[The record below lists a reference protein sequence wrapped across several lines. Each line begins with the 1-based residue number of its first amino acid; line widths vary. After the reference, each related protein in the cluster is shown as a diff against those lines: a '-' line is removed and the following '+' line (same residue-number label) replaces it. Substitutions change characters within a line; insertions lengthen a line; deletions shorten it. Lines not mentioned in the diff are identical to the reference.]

1 MEYALLM
8 ASALVLP
15 AQAKEV
21 SPPAPKQAK
30 DSTKSGEAGRP
41 RIKAVVGTFSVSV
54 SKVEVAPM
62 TVQDAASK
70 KMFDSKCE
78 YLHVYLTIRNKS
90 KGEMVDYIGWGN
102 PTGALKGRPEAKLID
117 NLGKRME
124 QIPGQQTF
132 TIAGQ
137 ISTKPLYPGTTI
149 SDVLIFKRPAE
160 NVASVKLRLSGK
172 AVGAPGDFDLEIPAV
187 VWSKKSQPKPP

>member
-1 MEYALLM
+1 MKLACILAAALC
-8 ASALVLP
+8 LP
-15 AQAKEV
+15 CQSKDA
-21 SPPAPKQAK
+21 SPPDQKGAK
-30 DSTKSGEAGRP
+30 DSTKTDEANRP
-41 RIKAVVGTFSVSV
+41 RIKSVVGTFSVSV

-90 KGEMVDYIGWGN
+90 KGEKIDYIGWGN
-102 PTGALKGRPEAKLID
+102 PTGELKGRPEARLID
-117 NLGKRME
+117 NVGNRVE

-137 ISTKPLYPGTTI
+137 LSTKPLYPGTTL

-160 NVASVKLRLSGK
+160 DAESVKLRLSGK
-172 AVGAPGDFDLEIPAV
+172 AVGAPGDFELEIPAT
-187 VWSKKSQPKPP
+187 VWAKKSQPNPR

>member
-15 AQAKEV
+15 ARAKEV

-41 RIKAVVGTFSVSV
+41 RIKAVVGTFSVSL

-102 PTGALKGRPEAKLID
+102 PTGALKGRPEARLID
-117 NLGKRME
+117 NLGKRVE

-172 AVGAPGDFDLEIPAV
+172 AVGVPGDFDLEIPAV
-187 VWSKKSQPKPP
+187 EWSKKSQPKPP